1 MAKLHR
7 DNAGYIGCSHEE
19 TQDPY
24 YSYNKLSLPLSGATE
39 TVQRPAEVTHT
50 VTVAG
55 GKFVIGGVS
64 QATLSLVEG
73 GTYKFDQSD
82 SSNSNHPFRFSQTS
96 NGTWNRGTEYTK
108 GVSYVGTPGSSGAY
122 TQLVVPFG
130 GLDLYY
136 YCGNHTGMGGSATT
150 PANAGMFTAALPI
163 LKTTDQFGATLGSG
177 VNADPF
183 ASNLVLAVPMNGA
196 NNSNSFTDISPSIR
210 GTGSAKAITK
220 VSDPYVSTA
229 DYALYGSSGVFDG
242 DDYLSLPDGPDFDFG
257 YEDFTI
263 ECWLKHSGA
272 TNNNGSLFAT
282 KINALAT
289 TDFNSRLYAT
299 GQLDVYTS
307 GSSEYISISGV
318 PVDSWIHVAFSR
330 KGNTMRVFVNGEVK
344 ATNQF
349 WGLNLS
355 GDGFLI
361 NKGRDSSGNR
371 HFQDVRVYKGVA
383 KYHPE
388 GSGSLGM
395 DVVTYKGN
403 STSQV
408 INTLAFEPDFI
419 WCKTLTNAVDHKLTD
434 SVRGFTKVLES
445 NQNRAEATDTNGITG
460 TSTGFNVGS
469 SNDFNNGSR
478 SYIAW
483 CWKAGGA
490 ATTIA
495 TNSLTNT
502 AYERSQNWTNLMTFN
517 AGTWN
522 GNGINPFNLDGSD
535 HDYGNVTRSNGGYA
549 TLDISSLT
557 GSRVISV
564 TSQQTEVTI
573 THDGGTTTFTPPH
586 TSQITHTFDAVTNPT
601 SIKFIGLN
609 SGSYFVLVG
618 VSVDGKRLINSNI
631 SAPTV
636 PSIASTVSANA
647 DYGFSIVK
655 YNSGTTTGNYTLAHS
670 LSSVP
675 KFIIHKQ
682 LSTGNWWVYHES
694 VINDLKKY
702 LQLNSTGSVQTNSG
716 AFWGNA
722 FPDSS
727 TFGIGVGD
735 LIGTST
741 DAVAYCW
748 SEIPGFSK
756 ISSYSGTGL
765 GGNKVTTGFKPKFVL
780 IKASSSGT
788 SAGWGLYQEGV
799 TDRQLMAN
807 CSGEE
812 GVRGDCATGSSLRDI
827 QSNVTFNEDGFTLS
841 SGWYEQNNSG
851 TTYIYAAFAE
861 SAPGDPGQDA
871 FKILETL
878 NTKDQSS
885 SAHTVTNNGASFQ
898 TSVSKYYNGAA
909 RFLANSL
916 ASSGNKVT
924 IDGSNGDFAFGTGDF
939 TVEFWYQADPTEP
952 NISYNA
958 LIGNIAGSAS
968 GYWRIGSN
976 YGGTNTLWF
985 TYTTGSYSDVNSSV
999 AIMDNAWHHI
1009 AATREG
1015 STLRLFLDGSV
1026 VKSDSSVTS
1035 DFNQTTDL
1043 NIMYSAQQPGY
1054 ASGYMQDVRIYKG
1067 IAKYTSSF
1075 SPPER
1080 SIQGTARR
1088 YPSGVYVV
1096 S

>member
-1 MAKLHR
+1 MGKLHR

-24 YSYNKLSLPLSGATE
+24 YSYNKLSLPLTEATDS
-39 TVQRPAEVTHT
+39 VNRPAEVTYT
-50 VTVAG
+50 LTASGGQFYIDGVA
-55 GKFVIGGVS
+55 
-64 QATLSLVEG
+64 QASLSLIEG
-73 GTYKFDQSD
+73 GIYKFDQSD
-82 SSNSNHPFRFSQTS
+82 SSNSSHPFKFSQTAD
-96 NGTWNRGTEYTK
+96 GTWNRGTEYTK
-108 GVSYVGTPGSSGAY
+108 GVSYVGTRGTSGAY
-122 TQLVVPFG
+122 TQIVVPFG
-130 GLDLYY
+130 GLNLFY
-136 YCGNHTGMGGSATT
+136 YCQQHANMGGSAST
-150 PANAGMFTAALPI
+150 PANTGMFTAALPI

-183 ASNLVLAVPMNGA
+183 AANLVLAVPMNGS
-196 NNSNSFTDISPSIR
+196 NNGTAFTDVSATIR
-210 GTGSAKAITK
+210 GSGTAKVIGISGHTK
-220 VSDPYVSTA
+220 TVTTTSNY
-229 DYALYGSSGVFDG
+229 YGSSAFFDG
-242 DDYLSLPDGPDFDFG
+242 SGDYLSVSNSADFDF
-257 YEDFTI
+257 ESNDFTV
-263 ECWLKHSGA
+263 ECWVYLNSTSGDQYII
-272 TNNNGSLFAT
+272 NWGGESGNPFHQGINIYNGSWR
-282 KINALAT
+282 IGG
-289 TDFNSRLYAT
+289 FNDYLIGGSTGLVANKWFHIAMTRKGGRLSAFI
-299 GQLDVYTS
+299 D
-307 GSSEYISISGV
+307 GSVIGSISAPATFNCNSSIIIGGHYT
-318 PVDSWIHVAFSR
+318 PSLYL
-330 KGNTMRVFVNGEVK
+330 NGY
-344 ATNQF
+344 
-349 WGLNLS
+349 
-355 GDGFLI
+355 I
-361 NKGRDSSGNR
+361 
-371 HFQDVRVYKGVA
+371 QDLRIYKGVA

-388 GSGSLGM
+388 GSGSTGM
-395 DVVTYKGN
+395 GAVSYRGN
-403 STSQV
+403 GGTQS
-408 INTLAFEPDFI
+408 INMLAFEPDFI
-419 WCKTLTNAVDHKLTD
+419 WCKTITNAVDHKITD
-434 SVRGFTKVLES
+434 SVRGFTKVIES
-445 NQNRAEATDTNGITG
+445 NQTRAEATVSNGITG
-460 TSTGFNVGS
+460 TSPTGFTIGNSG
-469 SNDFNNGSR
+469 DYNNASR

-522 GNGINPFNLDGSD
+522 GNGINPFNLDGAD
-535 HDYGNVTRSNGGYA
+535 NDYGNVTRSNGGYA

-636 PSIASTVSANA
+636 PSMASTVSANA

-655 YNSGTTTGNYTLAHS
+655 YNSGNTTGNYTLAHS

-694 VINDLKKY
+694 VINDLKKH
-702 LQLNSTGSVQTNSG
+702 LQLNSTSQVQTNSG
-716 AFWGNA
+716 AFWGSA

-727 TFGIGVGD
+727 TFGIRVGD

-748 SEIPGFSK
+748 SEIPEFSK
-756 ISSYSGTGL
+756 FSSYLGTGA
-765 GGNKVTTGFKPKFVL
+765 GGNKVTTGFKPKFVI

-788 SAGWGLYQEGV
+788 NAGWGFYQEGV
-799 TDRQLMAN
+799 TDQQLMAN
-807 CSGEE
+807 CSGEQ
-812 GVRGDCATGSSLRDI
+812 GVRGDCSTGSSLRDI
-827 QSNVTFNEDGFTLS
+827 QSNVTFNDDGFTLS

-851 TTYIYAAFAE
+851 TTYVYAAFAE

-871 FKILETL
+871 FKVLDTL

-898 TSVSKYYNGAA
+898 TSVKKFYDGAA
-909 RFLANSL
+909 ATNS
-916 ASSGNKVT
+916 GYKVIQVT
-924 IDGSNGDFAFGTGDF
+924 SDDFNVGTGDF
-939 TVEFWYQADPTEP
+939 TLEFWAYSTDSS
-952 NISYNA
+952 NDIVYRRFISTNSNSTNA
-958 LIGNIAGSAS
+958 IQIGH
-968 GYWRIGSN
+968 IGSN
-976 YGGTNTLWF
+976 TGRIRYTHSDNGNYAFGPDVDCRNRWVHVAAVRESGVVSLYVDGQRGATLADANAKTQTTLWVS
-985 TYTTGSYSDVNSSV
+985 GYSDTNG
-999 AIMDNAWHHI
+999 AMA
-1009 AATREG
+1009 
-1015 STLRLFLDGSV
+1015 
-1026 VKSDSSVTS
+1026 
-1035 DFNQTTDL
+1035 
-1043 NIMYSAQQPGY
+1043 GY
-1054 ASGYMQDVRIYKG
+1054 IQDIKFYAN